1 MPYSEGQQIFLM
13 CREICSYYSGFHWEN
28 VNNLVSNKE
37 EADTKLLLH
46 SQQASRNGFDD
57 IMIHIPDTDV
67 FFLMLSMSNKIAGK
81 LYMKTGMW
89 GKTRMINIS
98 HVKVQ
103 LDGKVSEQ
111 NIDYVLEAIPGLHA
125 FTNRV
130 SAFSWK
136 GKIKALKIMLKY
148 EV

>member
-1 MPYSEGQQIFLM
+1 
-13 CREICSYYSGFHWEN
+13 
-28 VNNLVSNKE
+28 
-37 EADTKLLLH
+37 
-46 SQQASRNGFDD
+46 
-57 IMIHIPDTDV
+57 MIHIPDTDV

>member
-1 MPYSEGQQIFLM
+1 MPYFEGQQIFLM

-46 SQQASRNGFDD
+46 SQQASRNRFDD

-81 LYMKTGMW
+81 LYMKTGM
-89 GKTRMINIS
+89 
-98 HVKVQ
+98 
-103 LDGKVSEQ
+103 
-111 NIDYVLEAIPGLHA
+111 
-125 FTNRV
+125 
-130 SAFSWK
+130 
-136 GKIKALKIMLKY
+136 
-148 EV
+148 